1 MFKLNLPEYNFR
13 IKKENNQTKIFD
25 LIRKKFV
32 VLTPEEWVRQ
42 NFIMFMLK
50 ENNFPQSLV
59 AVEKE
64 LELNKLKKRTDIVFF
79 NRDAKAMIIVECKA
93 PGIEISQNTFEQIAI
108 YNIKLCVDYLIVTN
122 GINHYCCKMD
132 YQARTYKFIETIP
145 TFNEINK

>member
-93 PGIEISQNTFEQIAI
+93 PGIEISQNTFEQIAR